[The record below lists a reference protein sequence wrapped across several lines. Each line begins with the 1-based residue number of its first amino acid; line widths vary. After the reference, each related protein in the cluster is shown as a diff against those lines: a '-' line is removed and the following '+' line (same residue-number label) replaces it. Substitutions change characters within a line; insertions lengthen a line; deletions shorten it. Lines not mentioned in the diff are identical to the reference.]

1 MLSIVLPSS
10 LHGNKHIQG
19 AMEIIDDLSERA
31 KDILKFRGTI
41 LNDIPNEFIYVAFIG
56 RDASS
61 RLHPDI
67 VTRLME
73 VTGYS
78 DYEALEFLGDSVYEL
93 VMSEELLRHSK
104 TADQAAILG
113 NSARSNKL
121 MASMMRSV
129 HLCDDLVDEKKC
141 ADRFEAIIG
150 ALYLFLESRGLDS
163 IQVIGSWLNSI
174 WKLNQIYRDTFNVRR
189 IHDYLV

>member
-1 MLSIVLPSS
+1 MD
-10 LHGNKHIQG
+10 
-19 AMEIIDDLSERA
+19 IINDLSERA
-31 KDILKFRGTI
+31 KDILKFRGTV
-41 LNDIPNEFIYVAFIG
+41 LDDIPNEFIYVAFIG

-67 VTRLME
+67 ITRLMQ

-93 VMSEELLRHSK
+93 VMSEELLRYSK
-104 TADQAAILG
+104 TADQAAVLG
-113 NSARSNKL
+113 NSGRSNKL

-129 HLCDDLVDEKKC
+129 NLCDDLVDEKRC

-150 ALYLFLESRGLDS
+150 SLYVFLESQGLNS
-163 IQVIGSWLNSI
+163 IQIIGSWLNTI
-174 WKLNQIYRDTFNVRR
+174 WKLNQIYRDTFNIR
-189 IHDYLV
+189 HMDDYLIS